1 MRIIGRLAPTKLGA
15 LSKISSR
22 DHIAALDE
30 AGFDALDLWG
40 AEDFGIGLKEFGE
53 DPWERLRIIR
63 GCLNKTKLQV
73 VLRGQCL
80 LGSKIYPDDIT
91 EYFIA
96 SLVDHGVDM
105 IRAYDALNDSRNLET
120 VIGAAKKYGAE
131 LQAGLVYTVSP
142 AHSISF
148 FAGYAAL
155 LEQMGVDS
163 VCIFDPEGLMQPSDA
178 AELISA
184 IKRNV
189 SIPIIISTFGAY
201 ERDVISAAD
210 QAGVYAVERCI
221 RAEKTSGSAG
231 IMDMIDECESATAL
245 PDTNEFL
252 SAEIS
257 HVRADAGYPPL
268 APPISDILKA
278 QAETNIK
285 AGSRYKI
292 LLPEFSSLLRGMYG
306 RTPAPV
312 SESFAARTVGDDPM
326 LLVRPASTLEPGL
339 DCLCRESAQY
349 LDDPEDILTYAI
361 AGDEAVRF
369 FEYRKA
375 LRYGLDAPHAD
386 PRLGVHVI

>member
-1 MRIIGRLAPTKLGA
+1 MRVIGRLAPTKLGA

-22 DHIAALDE
+22 DHITALDD

-40 AEDFGIGLKEFGE
+40 ADDFGICLEEFVE

-96 SLVDHGVDM
+96 SLVDNGVDV

-120 VIGAAKKYGAE
+120 VIRAAKKFGAE

-142 AHSISF
+142 SHSINF

-155 LEQMGVDS
+155 LEQMGADS
-163 VCIFDPEGLMQPSDA
+163 ICIFDPECLMQPSDA

-184 IKRNV
+184 IKRSV

-201 ERDVISAAD
+201 AHDVASVAE
-210 QAGVYAVERCI
+210 QAGVWAVERCI
-221 RAEKTSGSAG
+221 RAEKTPGSAG
-231 IMDMIDECESATAL
+231 IMDMIDECGDDAVLAE
-245 PDTNEFL
+245 TNELL

-285 AGSRYKI
+285 AGSRYKV
-292 LLPEFSSLLRGMYG
+292 LLPAFSALLRGMYG

-326 LLVRPASTLEPGL
+326 LLVRPASTLDPGL
-339 DCLCRESAQY
+339 DRLCRESAQY
-349 LDDPEDILTYAI
+349 LDNQEDILTYAI
-361 AGDEAVRF
+361 AEDEAVRF

>member
-1 MRIIGRLAPTKLGA
+1 MRVIGRLEPTKLGA

-22 DHIAALDE
+22 DHIAALDD

-40 AEDFGIGLKEFGE
+40 ADDFGICLEEFGE

-96 SLVDHGVDM
+96 SLVDNGVDV

-120 VIGAAKKYGAE
+120 VIRAAKKFGAE

-155 LEQMGVDS
+155 LEQMGADS
-163 VCIFDPEGLMQPSDA
+163 ICILDPERLMQPSDA

-184 IKRNV
+184 IKRSV
-189 SIPIIISTFGAY
+189 SIPIIISTSGAY
-201 ERDVISAAD
+201 AHDVSFVAE
-210 QAGVYAVERCI
+210 QAGVWAVERRV
-221 RAEKTSGSAG
+221 RADKTPGSAW
-231 IMDMIDECESATAL
+231 IMDIIDECGDDAVLAE
-245 PDTNEFL
+245 TNEIL

-292 LLPEFSSLLRGMYG
+292 LLPEFSALLRGMYG

-326 LLVRPASTLEPGL
+326 LLVRPASTLDPGL
-339 DCLCRESAQY
+339 DRLCRESAQY
-349 LDDPEDILTYAI
+349 LDNQEDILTYAI
-361 AGDEAVRF
+361 AEDEAVRF

-386 PRLGVHVI
+386 SRLGVHVI